1 MSQPLFRKSALAAAL
16 VSLGL
21 AVGASAQGTSQQP
34 SGGTAATPSPPAAGS
49 TGMDKGAG
57 STVNRGSQGTS
68 ASGAKS
74 GASSSL
80 ASGERRFLEKAAQH
94 GMAEVE
100 LGKLA
105 QQNGGSQQVK
115 DFGKRMVD
123 DHSKANDEVKRI
135 AAAKGV
141 TLPTD
146 MDGSH
151 KRKLDKLSKM
161 TGNDFD
167 RAYMDD
173 MVDDH
178 QSDVKEF
185 RSMAKNAKDADIR
198 NFASTTLPTLEQ
210 HLSMAKSTEDA
221 VKQARRGGGSNTARS
236 SGNGSMASGAS
247 GTSGSSSSMAGGGT
261 APGTTRAGTSG
272 SSSSDNGK
280 TASPSK

>member
-1 MSQPLFRKSALAAAL
+1 MSQPVFRKSALAAAL

-21 AVGASAQGTSQQP
+21 ALGASAQGTSQQP
-34 SGGTAATPSPPAAGS
+34 SGGTTATPAPPAAGS

-57 STVNRGSQGTS
+57 SAASKSTSSSANSTAKGS
-68 ASGAKS
+68 AP
-74 GASSSL
+74 SSL
-80 ASGERRFLEKAAQH
+80 AGGERRFLETVARH

-100 LGKLA
+100 MGRLA

-135 AAAKGV
+135 ATAKGV

-146 MDGSH
+146 MDSSH
-151 KRKLDKLSKM
+151 KRKLDKMSKK

-178 QSDVKEF
+178 QKDVKEF
-185 RSMAKNAKDADIR
+185 RSMAKNAKDADVR
-198 NFASTTLPTLEQ
+198 SFASTTLPTLEQ

-221 VKQARRGGGSNTARS
+221 VKQARRGGNTTTAGS
-236 SGNGSMASGAS
+236 SGGTMSSGAS
-247 GTSGSSSSMAGGGT
+247 GSASSATGAPSSSGMASGTHPAPTTAGSSSNT
-261 APGTTRAGTSG
+261 KNT
-272 SSSSDNGK
+272 
-280 TASPSK
+280 SPSK